1 MKNVK
6 RILAIICIVVLVG
19 MYVTAFVMAI
29 LDRSETMA
37 MFKGCVAL
45 TIFIPIVAY
54 CYIALH
60 RYAMYR
66 SGRSDSYSVNGAGS
80 SKPDNVSSD
89 DKPE

>member
-1 MKNVK
+1 MKNLK
-6 RILAIICIVVLVG
+6 RIFAILLIVILVG
-19 MYVTAFVMAI
+19 MYIATFVMAI

-54 CYIALH
+54 FYIALH

-66 SGRSDSYSVNGAGS
+66 SGRSDAYSVNGAGS
-80 SKPDNVSSD
+80 SKPGTASSD
-89 DKPE
+89 DKQE